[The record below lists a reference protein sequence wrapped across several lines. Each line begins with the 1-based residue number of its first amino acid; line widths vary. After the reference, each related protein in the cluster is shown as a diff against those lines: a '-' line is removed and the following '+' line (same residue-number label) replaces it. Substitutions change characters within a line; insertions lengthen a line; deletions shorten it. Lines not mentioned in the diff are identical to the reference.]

1 MSKRKNTLND
11 LEEFLKL
18 QASTLAAPKPVDVPR
33 EAVAQPATEP
43 VQSVEAK
50 PVVEVVEKVV
60 EKIVE
65 KIIQVPAAPVDIQ
78 TELQKIASRDR
89 SEFFG
94 LVLKTLDTIPQA
106 QTKDAL
112 LINTLLYLKHGDNWK
127 AGIENYWREKV

>member
-33 EAVAQPATEP
+33 GAESVISAQPLEEKRP
-43 VQSVEAK
+43 
-50 PVVEVVEKVV
+50 VEVVERVV

-65 KIIQVPAAPVDIQ
+65 KIVPAPAQPVDLKE
-78 TELQKIASRDR
+78 ELQKIATRDKT
-89 SEFFG
+89 EFYNLLLNTFNT
-94 LVLKTLDTIPQA
+94 VPQA
-106 QTKDAL
+106 KDAL

-127 AGIENYWREKV
+127 TGIEQYWSKFK

>member
-33 EAVAQPATEP
+33 QAESVAQAPIEEKRP
-43 VQSVEAK
+43 
-50 PVVEVVEKVV
+50 VEVVERVI

-65 KIIQVPAAPVDIQ
+65 KLVPTPVQAVDLKE
-78 TELQKIASRDR
+78 ELQKIASRDKA
-89 SEFFG
+89 EFYNLLLSTFNT
-94 LVLKTLDTIPQA
+94 VPQV
-106 QTKDAL
+106 KDAL

-127 AGIENYWREKV
+127 AGIENYWKSKV